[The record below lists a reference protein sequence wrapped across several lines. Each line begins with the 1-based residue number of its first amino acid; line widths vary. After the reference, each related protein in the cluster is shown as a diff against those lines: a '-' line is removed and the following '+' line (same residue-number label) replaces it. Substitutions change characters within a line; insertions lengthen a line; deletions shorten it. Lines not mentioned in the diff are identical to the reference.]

1 MDMDRVLKGLDGIER
16 SLDGIRSKQREQD
29 ERLLDLEQRR
39 GAPPAE
45 GQRTTLGGQFAAKM
59 REHADLLAKTGRL
72 RLELK
77 AATDPVTTTS
87 GRTIQ
92 TGNVG
97 APQGRVLGLQYGLPR
112 RAAGGTSA
120 LEYSRFTG
128 TEGGAAQQA
137 TEGAAKAYVRPG
149 HTLVTQ
155 SALTV
160 SGLTQMSKQALN
172 DSALLARA
180 IDVTLMR
187 SVDTALDALLVSG
200 GTGFTGG
207 FEALATAHTS
217 TVYDSLPDAV
227 SEAVAAMQQAGF
239 NPDVVAMTPA
249 DWLAVAVAR
258 GASNDHYLS
267 GSYLGPMPME
277 MRSLRVV
284 LSADV
289 TAGKAIVLDSTHAEL
304 LDVDMFTIEAGFVGD
319 DFMRNLLTLRGEC
332 RVIPMFLTA
341 GAARLV
347 TPSA

>member
-1 MDMDRVLKGLDGIER
+1 MHGETVQPGRGEVVAVLRRASTPEGFIMDTAQVIKGLDKIGDT
-16 SLDGIRSKQREQD
+16 LDGIKATQREQA

-45 GQRTTLGGQFAAKM
+45 GKGLTLGAQFAAKM

-72 RLELK
+72 RLELR
-77 AATDPVTTTS
+77 AASDPVTTTS

-97 APQGRVLGLQYGLPR
+97 APQGRVLGMQYGLPR

-149 HTLVTQ
+149 HALVTQ

-160 SGLTQMSKQALN
+160 AGLTQMSKQALN

-207 FEALATAHTS
+207 FE
-217 TVYDSLPDAV
+217 LPAV
-227 SEAVAAMQQAGF
+227 F
-239 NPDVVAMTPA
+239 RLP
-249 DWLAVAVAR
+249 
-258 GASNDHYLS
+258 
-267 GSYLGPMPME
+267 
-277 MRSLRVV
+277 RV
-284 LSADV
+284 D
-289 TAGKAIVLDSTHAEL
+289 G
-304 LDVDMFTIEAGFVGD
+304 
-319 DFMRNLLTLRGEC
+319 
-332 RVIPMFLTA
+332 
-341 GAARLV
+341 
-347 TPSA
+347 